1 MNGKLAALFAPVIQA
16 ALLAAHPVGSIHIR
30 VDGIDPSTLFGGT
43 WKRYAQ
49 GRVMIGTDTAHP
61 LGVMG
66 GEEMHTLTVAEM
78 PSHSH
83 SYERTPLWYSE
94 QTGRTDVLGSD
105 GSLDTYIVINSG
117 YSGGGQPHNNMP
129 PYIAVAIWKRTA

>member
-1 MNGKLAALFAPVIQA
+1 MRGRIPGLGGLIKQVALAMY
-16 ALLAAHPVGSIHIR
+16 PVGSICIR
-30 VDGIDPSTLFGGT
+30 TDDVNPAALFGGT

-49 GRVMIGTDTAHP
+49 GRAMIGADGAHP
-61 LGVMG
+61 LGSAG
-66 GEEMHTLTVAEM
+66 GEETHTLTTAEM

-83 SYERTPLWYSE
+83 SYERAPLWYSE

-105 GSLDTYIVINSG
+105 GSLDTYLVINSG

-129 PYIAVAIWKRTA
+129 PYIAVAIWRRTA